1 MSYWVAGAAIVGSL
15 GSAYLSSKSSKDAAS
30 AQQEGSEAGVE
41 EQRRQFDQLQEML
54 KPFIKAGYS
63 ATEQLQE
70 YAAPGKNAFEQQQAL
85 LGLRGQDEYQNAIAS
100 IENGPQMQA
109 LTQQGEN
116 ALLQN
121 AAATGGLRGGNLQAA
136 LAQFRPKMLS
146 ELLDQQYS
154 KLGGITALGQQTQAG
169 LFSGG
174 QASAAMQADAG
185 QNMAN
190 AVTGLYGDIGTAN
203 ASKEIAQGQFL
214 ASIPNTLL
222 SALGTIKGGQTGTN
236 QTTGRYL

>member
-1 MSYWVAGAAIVGSL
+1 MSYWNAGAAVVSVL
-15 GSAYLSSKSSKDAAS
+15 GSAYMSSKSSKDAAS
-30 AQQEGSEAGVE
+30 AQEEGAEAGVV

-154 KLGGITALGQQTQAG
+154 KLGGITALGQQT
-169 LFSGG
+169 
-174 QASAAMQADAG
+174 
-185 QNMAN
+185 
-190 AVTGLYGDIGTAN
+190 
-203 ASKEIAQGQFL
+203 
-214 ASIPNTLL
+214 
-222 SALGTIKGGQTGTN
+222 
-236 QTTGRYL
+236 